1 MTKKRNFAIGTVLVA
16 GAGYIVGLLTA
27 PKSGKDT
34 RKDIQQAAANVKN
47 EAERKLKQAHSDLNK
62 LLGDASNIVEKS
74 KSKVSVEF
82 TKAHS
87 NAEKVGKKAKLLL
100 SAVHEGEA
108 DDKDLQQAID
118 DVKKATTHLKK
129 FVNKK
134 A

>member
-1 MTKKRNFAIGTVLVA
+1 MTKKRSFAIGTLLVA

-34 RKDIQQAAANVKN
+34 RKDIQEAVTNVKN
-47 EAERKLKQAHSDLNK
+47 EAERKLKQAHSELNK
-62 LLGDASNIVEKS
+62 LLVDATSIVEKS
-74 KSKVSVEF
+74 KGKANDEF
-82 TKAHS
+82 MKARS
-87 NAEKVGKKAKLLL
+87 NAEKAGKKAKLLL

-108 DDKDLQQAID
+108 DDKDLQKAID

-129 FVNKK
+129 FVTKK